1 MASDKQ
7 RLLAG
12 EPYLAGAE
20 DLVADR
26 RHARLLTERLNATS
40 AAEPDR
46 RRAILA
52 ELVDVVGEQTEV
64 LSPFACD
71 YGYQISI
78 GARTF
83 INFGAVILDSAPVS
97 IGDDVQIG
105 PGVQLVTPTH
115 PLDPAERRTGLE
127 WGAPIT
133 IEDDAWLA
141 TGVIVCP
148 GVTIGAGCVIGA
160 GSVVTRDMPAAHLC
174 FGSPCRP
181 VRPIPEVGT
190 RPGPPEH

>member
-1 MASDKQ
+1 MADDKQ

-12 EPYLAGAE
+12 EPYLAGDQ

-26 RHARLLTERLNATS
+26 RHARLLAERLNATS
-40 AAEPDR
+40 AAEPEQR
-46 RRAILA
+46 QAILT
-52 ELVDVVGEQTEV
+52 ELLSGLGEQTEV

-71 YGYQISI
+71 YGYQISV

-115 PLDPAERRTGLE
+115 PLDAVERRTGME
-127 WGAPIT
+127 WGKPIT
-133 IEDDAWLA
+133 IENDAWLA

-148 GVTIGAGCVIGA
+148 GVTIGAGCVIGV
-160 GSVVTRDMPAAHLC
+160 GSVVTKDMPAGHLC
-174 FGSPCRP
+174 FGNPCRP
-181 VRPIPEVGT
+181 VRAIS
-190 RPGPPEH
+190 

>member
-1 MASDKQ
+1 MALDKQ

-12 EPYLAGAE
+12 EPYSSKAE

-26 RHARLLTERLNATS
+26 HRARLLTERLNALS
-40 AAEPDR
+40 VSEVDPR
-46 RRAILA
+46 RKLLG
-52 ELVDVVGEQTEV
+52 ELLGALGDQTEI
-64 LSPFACD
+64 LSPFQCD
-71 YGYQISI
+71 YGYQISV

-115 PLDPAERRTGLE
+115 PLGADERRTGLE

-160 GSVVTRDMPAAHLC
+160 GSVVTKDMPTGHLC
-174 FGSPCRP
+174 FGNPCRR
-181 VRPIPEVGT
+181 VRPIP
-190 RPGPPEH
+190 

>member
-1 MASDKQ
+1 MAHDKQ

-12 EPYLAGAE
+12 EPYFPGAE

-26 RHARLLTERLNATS
+26 RHARLLTERLNA
-40 AAEPDR
+40 AGADEPER
-46 RRAILA
+46 RRTLLG
-52 ELVDVVGEQTEV
+52 ELLGSLGEQTEI

-71 YGYQISI
+71 YGYQIFV

-105 PGVQLVTPTH
+105 PGVHLVTPSH
-115 PLDPAERRTGLE
+115 PLDPDERRTGLE

-160 GSVVTRDMPAAHLC
+160 GSVVTRDMPARHVC
-174 FGSPCRP
+174 FGNPCRP
-181 VRPIPEVGT
+181 VRPIQA
-190 RPGPPEH
+190 

>member
-1 MASDKQ
+1 MADDKQ

-12 EPYLAGAE
+12 EPYLAGAS

-26 RHARLLTERLNATS
+26 RHAHLLTERLNVTS
-40 AAEPDR
+40 ADEPEQR
-46 RRAILA
+46 QAILA
-52 ELVDVVGEQTEV
+52 ELLGDIGEQTEI

-71 YGYQISI
+71 YGYQISV

-83 INFGAVILDSAPVS
+83 INFGAVILDSARVS

-105 PGVQLVTPTH
+105 PGVQVVTPTH
-115 PLDPAERRTGLE
+115 PLDAAERRTGIE

-133 IEDDAWLA
+133 IKSDAWLA

-160 GSVVTRDMPAAHLC
+160 GSVVTKDMPGGHLC

-181 VRPIPEVGT
+181 VRAIS
-190 RPGPPEH
+190 

>member
-1 MASDKQ
+1 MANDKQ

-26 RHARLLTERLNATS
+26 RHARLLTERLNATG
-40 AAEPDR
+40 AAGAADPER
-46 RRAILA
+46 RRTILG
-52 ELVDVVGEQTEV
+52 ELLGSLGEQSEI

-71 YGYQISI
+71 YGYQISV

-105 PGVQLVTPTH
+105 PGVHLVTPSH
-115 PLDPAERRTGLE
+115 PLDAAERRTGLE

-133 IEDDAWLA
+133 IDDDAWLA

-148 GVTIGAGCVIGA
+148 GVAIGAGCVIGA
-160 GSVVTRDMPAAHLC
+160 GSVVTRDMPPGYLC
-174 FGSPCRP
+174 FGNPCRP
-181 VRPIPEVGT
+181 VRAIP
-190 RPGPPEH
+190 

>member
-1 MASDKQ
+1 MARDKQ

-12 EPYLAGAE
+12 EPYLSGAE

-26 RHARLLTERLNATS
+26 RYARLLTERLNATS
-40 AAEPDR
+40 VAEPDR

-52 ELVDVVGEQTEV
+52 ELLGVVGEQTEV

-115 PLDPAERRTGLE
+115 PLEPAERRTGLE
-127 WGAPIT
+127 WGTPIR

-160 GSVVTRDMPAAHLC
+160 GSVVTRDMPPAHLC
-174 FGSPCRP
+174 FGSPCRA
-181 VRPIPEVGT
+181 VRPIP
-190 RPGPPEH
+190 

>member
-1 MASDKQ
+1 MADDKQ

-12 EPYLAGAE
+12 EPYLAGAS

-26 RHARLLTERLNATS
+26 RHARLLTECLNATS
-40 AAEPDR
+40 ADQPEQR
-46 RRAILA
+46 QAILA
-52 ELVDVVGEQTEV
+52 ELLGDIGEQTEI

-71 YGYQISI
+71 YGYQISV

-83 INFGAVILDSAPVS
+83 INFGAVILDSARVS

-115 PLDPAERRTGLE
+115 PLDAAERRTGIE
-127 WGAPIT
+127 WGAPIM
-133 IEDDAWLA
+133 IENDAWLA

-160 GSVVTRDMPAAHLC
+160 GSVVTKDMPAGHLC
-174 FGSPCRP
+174 FGNPCRP
-181 VRPIPEVGT
+181 VRAIS
-190 RPGPPEH
+190 

>member
-1 MASDKQ
+1 MADAKQ
-7 RLLAG
+7 SLLAG
-12 EPYLAGAE
+12 EPYLAGAAE
-20 DLVADR
+20 LVADR
-26 RHARLLTERLNATS
+26 VHARLLTERLNATS
-40 AAEPDR
+40 AAEHGR

-52 ELVDVVGEQTEV
+52 ELLGGLGERTEI

-71 YGYQISI
+71 YGYQISV

-83 INFGAVILDSAPVS
+83 INFGAVVLDSAPVT

-115 PLDPAERRTGLE
+115 PLDAADRRTGME
-127 WGAPIT
+127 WGTPIT
-133 IEDDAWLA
+133 IENDAWLA

-160 GSVVTRDMPAAHLC
+160 GSVVTKDMPAGHVC
-174 FGSPCRP
+174 FGNPCRP
-181 VRPIPEVGT
+181 VRAIS
-190 RPGPPEH
+190 

>member
-1 MASDKQ
+1 MADDKQ

-12 EPYLAGAE
+12 EPYLAGAV

-26 RHARLLTERLNATS
+26 CHARLLTERLNAAS
-40 AAEPDR
+40 AGEPEQR
-46 RRAILA
+46 QAILA
-52 ELVDVVGEQTEV
+52 ELLGNIGEQTEV

-71 YGYQISI
+71 YGYQISV

-115 PLDPAERRTGLE
+115 PLDAAERRTGIE

-133 IEDDAWLA
+133 IENDAWLA

-148 GVTIGAGCVIGA
+148 GVTVGAGCVIGA
-160 GSVVTRDMPAAHLC
+160 GSVVTKDMPAGHLC
-174 FGSPCRP
+174 FGNPCRP
-181 VRPIPEVGT
+181 VRAIS
-190 RPGPPEH
+190 

>member
-26 RHARLLTERLNATS
+26 RHARVLTERLNAAS

-52 ELVDVVGEQTEV
+52 ELLGAVGEQTEV

-71 YGYQISI
+71 YGYQIAI

-127 WGAPIT
+127 WAAPIT
-133 IEDDAWLA
+133 IGDDAWLA

-148 GVTIGAGCVIGA
+148 GVTIGTGCVIGA
-160 GSVVTRDMPAAHLC
+160 GSVVTRDMPAAHVC

-181 VRPIPEVGT
+181 MRPIP
-190 RPGPPEH
+190 

>member
-1 MASDKQ
+1 MANDKQ

-12 EPYLAGAE
+12 ESYLAGAE
-20 DLVADR
+20 DLVSDR

-40 AAEPDR
+40 AAEPA

-52 ELVDVVGEQTEV
+52 ELLAALGEQSEI

-71 YGYQISI
+71 YGYRISV

-105 PGVQLVTPTH
+105 PGAQLVTPTH
-115 PLDPAERRTGLE
+115 PLDAAERRTGRE
-127 WGAPIT
+127 WAAAIR

-148 GVTIGAGCVIGA
+148 GVTIATGCVIGA
-160 GSVVTRDMPAAHLC
+160 GSVVTRDMPARHLC
-174 FGSPCRP
+174 FGNPCRP
-181 VRPIPEVGT
+181 VRAIP
-190 RPGPPEH
+190 

>member
-1 MASDKQ
+1 MADDKQ

-12 EPYLAGAE
+12 EPYLAGAA

-26 RHARLLTERLNATS
+26 RLARLLTERLNATG
-40 AAEPDR
+40 ADEPELR
-46 RRAILA
+46 QAILA
-52 ELVDVVGEQTEV
+52 ELLGEIGDQTEI

-71 YGYQISI
+71 YGYQISV

-115 PLDPAERRTGLE
+115 PLDAAERRTGIE

-133 IEDDAWLA
+133 IENDAWLA

-160 GSVVTRDMPAAHLC
+160 GSVVTKDMPAAHLC
-174 FGSPCRP
+174 FGNPCRP
-181 VRPIPEVGT
+181 VRAIS
-190 RPGPPEH
+190 

>member
-1 MASDKQ
+1 MTDDRQ

-12 EPYLAGAE
+12 EPYLAGAPE
-20 DLVADR
+20 LVADR
-26 RHARLLTERLNATS
+26 RRARLLTERLNATS
-40 AAEPDR
+40 SAEPDR
-46 RRAILA
+46 RQALLA
-52 ELVDVVGEQTEV
+52 ELLGALGERTEI

-71 YGYQISI
+71 YGYRIAV

-115 PLDPAERRTGLE
+115 PLDPARRRSGLE
-127 WGAPIT
+127 WGEPIT

-148 GVTIGAGCVIGA
+148 GVTIGASSVIGA
-160 GSVVTRDMPAAHLC
+160 GSVVTKDMPAGHLC
-174 FGSPCRP
+174 FGNPCRP
-181 VRPIPEVGT
+181 VRPI
-190 RPGPPEH
+190 R

>member
-40 AAEPDR
+40 ADEPEQR
-46 RRAILA
+46 QAILA
-52 ELVDVVGEQTEV
+52 ELLGDIGERTEI

-71 YGYQISI
+71 YGYQISV
-78 GARTF
+78 GARSF

-115 PLDPAERRTGLE
+115 PLDAAERRTGIE
-127 WGAPIT
+127 WGTPIT
-133 IEDDAWLA
+133 IENDAWLA

-160 GSVVTRDMPAAHLC
+160 GSVVTKGMPAGHLC
-174 FGSPCRP
+174 FGNPCRP
-181 VRPIPEVGT
+181 VRPIP
-190 RPGPPEH
+190 

>member
-1 MASDKQ
+1 MVSDKQ

-26 RHARLLTERLNATS
+26 LRARLLTERLNATS

-52 ELVDVVGEQTEV
+52 ELLGGLGAQSEI
-64 LSPFACD
+64 LPRFACD
-71 YGYQISI
+71 YGYQISV

-97 IGDDVQIG
+97 IGNDVQIG

-115 PLDPAERRTGLE
+115 PLDAAERRTGLE
-127 WGAPIT
+127 RGAPIT
-133 IEDDAWLA
+133 IGDDAWLA

-148 GVTIGAGCVIGA
+148 GVTIGTGCVIGA
-160 GSVVTRDMPAAHLC
+160 GSVVTKDMPAGHLC
-174 FGSPCRP
+174 FGTPCRP
-181 VRPIPEVGT
+181 VRPIP
-190 RPGPPEH
+190 

>member
-1 MASDKQ
+1 MAIDKQ

-12 EPYLAGAE
+12 EPYVAGAE

-40 AAEPDR
+40 AAEPDA
-46 RRAILA
+46 RRAVLD
-52 ELVDVVGEQTEV
+52 ELLGAIGDQTEI
-64 LSPFACD
+64 LSPFQCD
-71 YGYQISI
+71 YGYQISV

-83 INFGAVILDSAPVS
+83 VNFGAVILDSAPVA

-115 PLDPAERRTGLE
+115 PLGAAERRTGLE

-133 IEDDAWLA
+133 IENDAWLA

-160 GSVVTRDMPAAHLC
+160 GSVVTRDMPDRHLC
-174 FGSPCRP
+174 LGSPCRP
-181 VRPIPEVGT
+181 VRPID
-190 RPGPPEH
+190 